1 MELIGVQNMVTQ
13 QTEKIQLNQVL
24 LTDSQPSINFFNG
37 RLLSSEDLN
46 TEKDFNNEGRRHLG
60 QAIGNGILE
69 GLEVTF
75 DGTPS
80 TDPTQAV
87 VHVRSGAAI
96 NRNGQYLALPQNI
109 DVSLVVT
116 RDRQPTSAGL
126 FGPCEPPQSTPIATG
141 AGVYILVL
149 SPASGFIGQAQVS
162 GLVPNIA
169 SGSACGSRYKIEGVR
184 FGLIP
189 LNISTLPNDISPDIQ
204 NLIGHSLG
212 KSDLASLSMLRNL
225 FAHLC
230 FGTEDQANMF
240 SNPFQIF
247 RNTPGTLTYS
257 VLNILRSKGQLT
269 DCDVPLA
276 LLYWTTDGIQF
287 VDMGSVRRR
296 PVLSAPMLYQLLNMA
311 NPIYPNFDWSLALA
325 SSSSARGEAVSA
337 QFQEHIEWLTEM
349 SLKNTQSQT
358 ILGNARNHFRY
369 LPSVGI
375 LPVTGTKSIKG
386 FVPAN
391 FFKDIPLRY
400 PLDDGTQSK
409 DPPTIE
415 GAKVA
420 ALIHE
425 AFAYPPAKLEDQ
437 SNLTNQEMIWIY
449 QVRENQ
455 QAIAQAP
462 TNAPQP
468 YYIFTSGHVPYRG
481 YAQYDIAHWSYGT
494 IASLL
499 DR

>member
-1 MELIGVQNMVTQ
+1 MVTQ
-13 QTEKIQLNQVL
+13 QFEKVQLNQVIL
-24 LTDSQPSINFFNG
+24 NGGLPSINFFNG

-46 TEKDFNNEGRRHLG
+46 MEKEFNNEGRRRLG
-60 QAIGNGILE
+60 RAIGDGILE

-75 DGTPS
+75 DDTPS
-80 TDPTQAV
+80 TDPTKAV
-87 VHVRSGAAI
+87 VHVRPGAAI

-126 FGPCEPPQSTPIATG
+126 FGTCEPPQNTPIATG

-169 SGSACGSRYKIEGVR
+169 GGTACGSRYKVEGVR
-184 FGLIP
+184 FGLVQ
-189 LNISTLPNDISPDIQ
+189 LDISTLPNDISPDIQ

-225 FAHLC
+225 FAHLS
-230 FGTEDQANMF
+230 FGTEEQAKML
-240 SNPFQIF
+240 SNPFQVF
-247 RNTPGTLTYS
+247 RNASSTLTYG
-257 VLNILRSKGQLT
+257 VLNILRSRGTLT

-276 LLYWTTDGIQF
+276 LLYWTTNGIQF

-296 PVLSAPMLYQLLNMA
+296 PVLSTPILYQLLTMT
-311 NPIYPNFDWSLALA
+311 NPVYPNFDWSIA
-325 SSSSARGEAVSA
+325 SASNSSAIGEAVSA
-337 QFQEHIEWLTEM
+337 QFQEHIEWLAEM
-349 SLKNTQSQT
+349 TLKNTQSQT
-358 ILGNARNHFRY
+358 ALGNARNHFRY
-369 LPSVGI
+369 LPAAGI
-375 LPVTGTKSIKG
+375 LPVTGAKSTKG

-420 ALIHE
+420 ALIRE
-425 AFAYPPAKLEDQ
+425 AHAYPPIKLEDQ
-437 SNLTNQEMIWIY
+437 NNLTNQEMIWIY

-455 QAIAQAP
+455 QAIAQAALNP
-462 TNAPQP
+462 PQP

>member
-1 MELIGVQNMVTQ
+1 MVTQ
-13 QTEKIQLNQVL
+13 QAEIVQLNQVIL
-24 LTDSQPSINFFNG
+24 NDGLPSINFFNG

-46 TEKDFNNEGRRHLG
+46 IEKDANNEARRRLG
-60 QAIGNGILE
+60 QAIGDGVLD
-69 GLEVTF
+69 GLQVTF

-80 TDPTQAV
+80 TDPTKAV
-87 VHVRSGAAI
+87 VHVRAGAAI
-96 NRNGQYLALPQNI
+96 NRNGQYLVLPNEI
-109 DVSLVVT
+109 DVSLIVT
-116 RDRQPTSAGL
+116 RTRQPMSAGL
-126 FGPCEPPQSTPIATG
+126 FSTCEPPQNTPIATG
-141 AGVYILVL
+141 TGVYILVL

-162 GLVPNIA
+162 GLAPNIA
-169 SGSACGSRYKIEGVR
+169 GGTACGSRYKVEGVR
-184 FGLIP
+184 FGLVQ
-189 LNISTLPNDISPDIQ
+189 LDMSTLPNDISPDIQ

-230 FGTEDQANMF
+230 FGTEEQANML
-240 SNPFQIF
+240 SNPFQVF
-247 RNTPGTLTYS
+247 RNASSTLTYG
-257 VLNILRSKGQLT
+257 VLKILRSRGTLT

-276 LLYWTTDGIQF
+276 LLYWTTNGIQF

-296 PVLSAPMLYQLLNMA
+296 PVLSTPILYQLLNVT
-311 NPIYPNFDWSLALA
+311 NPVYPDFDWSIA
-325 SSSSARGEAVSA
+325 SASNSSAIGEAVSA
-337 QFQEHIEWLTEM
+337 QFQEHIEWLAEM
-349 SLKNTQSQT
+349 TLKNTQSQT
-358 ILGNARNHFRY
+358 ALGNARNHFRY
-369 LPSVGI
+369 LPAAGI
-375 LPVTGTKSIKG
+375 LPVTGAKSTKG

-425 AFAYPPAKLEDQ
+425 AFAYPPTKLEDQ
-437 SNLTNQEMIWIY
+437 SNLTNQEIIWIY

-455 QAIAQAP
+455 QAIAQAQV
-462 TNAPQP
+462 NAPQP

-499 DR
+499 GR